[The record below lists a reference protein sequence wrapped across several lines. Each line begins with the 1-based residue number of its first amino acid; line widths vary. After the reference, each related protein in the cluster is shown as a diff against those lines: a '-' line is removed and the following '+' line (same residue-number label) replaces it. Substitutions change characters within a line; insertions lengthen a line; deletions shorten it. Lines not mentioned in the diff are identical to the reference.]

1 MGTRY
6 TVTWTMTYWSE
17 EEGDAAIVDVAKQVV
32 GDLRDPDCAVTMFN
46 VEKVSDKSAYWIDVE
61 KIWDMRGS
69 MDNVT
74 AADIRLETDESW
86 D

>member
-32 GDLRDPDCAVTMFN
+32 GDLRDPECAVTMFN
-46 VEKVSDKSAYWIDVE
+46 VE